1 MSEASDFV
9 VYTALV
15 MAVAIGLTAWR
26 LTASHVKVRKQVDGV
41 LGACLVS
48 SAVLFVAAVIPG
60 AQFP

>member
-15 MAVAIGLTAWR
+15 MAVAIGMTAWR
-26 LTASHVKVRKQVDGV
+26 LTAAHVKVRTQVDGV

-48 SAVLFVAAVIPG
+48 STVLFVAAVVPG